1 MHPIGCDRQQSRR
14 KSALLFLALAL
25 AASKVSCEKLQ
36 RNSHT
41 PTGMNSSL
49 QPTPPAQATHGEAAT
64 APSLPQQLHKVVLVM
79 DLVESVRLMAA
90 NEAAVVNQ
98 WRGFVHHAT
107 TVVLPDCKGR
117 MVKSLGDGML
127 VEFDQ
132 PTDAVRATLTL
143 HKYFVPL
150 NDTLPASQRLY
161 LRAGLNATNLY
172 ADENDVYGHGVNLAA
187 RVADLA
193 APGETIITASVFDGI
208 VVGMDA
214 EVEDRGESY
223 LKHWPE
229 PVRTWAIHS
238 VTAGSSAIRAQVPEG
253 TALDFRPSIAV
264 VPFETRSH
272 AAEQFVIGELIADGV
287 IAQLAR
293 SPDLRVISRLSTTA
307 FRGRTSSAGEIGRH
321 LEATFV
327 LGGSYVTY
335 GDKVVIMAQLTD
347 NRREEVIWADRLTG
361 DLRDLMET
369 QSELLDALCSACSR
383 ALLNDVV
390 QRTLVLPLPQLDSN
404 ALLLGGITL
413 MHRSTPRDLQRSHQL
428 LEAVVDRH
436 KRVATPWA
444 WLAKWHIMQVVQ
456 GLSSEPARDFRR
468 AIDTADRALD
478 LEPASSLAMAIK
490 GHALCH
496 LGEDVDASHRLLQE
510 ATQSNPNDPMAWL
523 YNSVWSTM
531 WGTPEDS
538 MVEAENALHLSP
550 LDPQKYY
557 FEMMLA
563 TSCASLERWERAIE
577 LCRSSLL
584 KNRYHLPTIRTLL
597 IAQHELGFEKDAK
610 ETFSLLMQLQPHLTV
625 QQYLAAGGESPLRQR
640 VAKALTNLGLRVH

>member
-1 MHPIGCDRQQSRR
+1 M
-14 KSALLFLALAL
+14 LFLAIAL
-25 AASKVSCEKLQ
+25 TVDRVSCEKLQ
-36 RNSHT
+36 RNPHT
-41 PTGMNSSL
+41 PTGMNSSP
-49 QPTPPAQATHGEAAT
+49 QSSPEAQAVHSATAT
-64 APSLPQQLHKVVLVM
+64 APPLPLQLHKVVLVM

-132 PTDAVRATLTL
+132 PTDAVRAALTL
-143 HKYFVPL
+143 HQYFGPL
-150 NDTLPASQRLY
+150 NGTLPAGQRLY

-172 ADENDVYGHGVNLAA
+172 ADENDIYGHGVNLAA

-193 APGETIITASVFDGI
+193 APGETIITASIFDGI

-214 EVEDRGESY
+214 EVEDRGENY

-229 PVRTWAIHS
+229 PVRTWAIRS
-238 VTAGSSAIRAQVPEG
+238 VTAGSSAFRAQVPEG
-253 TALDFRPSIAV
+253 AALDFRPSIAV

-361 DLRDLMET
+361 DTRDLMEV
-369 QSELLDALCSACSR
+369 QSALLDALCSACSK

-428 LEAVVDRH
+428 LEAVVERH

-456 GLSSEPARDFRR
+456 GLSGEPAKDFQR

-563 TSCASLERWERAIE
+563 NSYLANGRLSQAVD
-577 LCRSSLL
+577 LCRSSLA
-584 KNRYHLPTIRTLL
+584 KNRYHLPTLRAML
-597 IAQHELGFEKDAK
+597 IAQFEMGLVREAH
-610 ETFSLLMQLQPHLTV
+610 ETFALIMALQPDFTLTK
-625 QQYLAAGGESPLRQR
+625 YLAAGSHSRLRQR
-640 VAKALTNLGLRVH
+640 GAHVLSQMGLQH

>member
-1 MHPIGCDRQQSRR
+1 
-14 KSALLFLALAL
+14 
-25 AASKVSCEKLQ
+25 V
-36 RNSHT
+36 RNCNNPHT
-41 PTGMNSSL
+41 PTGMNSSPIPSP
-49 QPTPPAQATHGEAAT
+49 QISAADGTAAATPP
-64 APSLPQQLHKVVLVM
+64 LPQQRHKVVLVI

-98 WRGFVHHAT
+98 WRGFVHHAST
-107 TVVLPDCKGR
+107 AVLPDCKGR

-127 VEFDQ
+127 VEFDH
-132 PTDAVRATLTL
+132 PTDAVRATLIL
-143 HKYFVPL
+143 HQYFAPL
-150 NDTLPASQRLY
+150 NATLPASQRLY

-214 EVEDRGESY
+214 EVEDRGENY

-238 VTAGSSAIRAQVPEG
+238 VSAGSSAVRPQVPEG

-361 DLRDLMET
+361 DVRDLMEV
-369 QSELLDALCSACSR
+369 QSELLDALCSACSK

-456 GLSSEPARDFRR
+456 GLSGEPARDFQR

-496 LGEDVDASHRLLQE
+496 LGEDVEASHRLLQE

-531 WGTPEDS
+531 WGSPEDS

-563 TSCASLERWERAIE
+563 NSYLANGRLSQAVD
-577 LCRSSLL
+577 LCRSSLA
-584 KNRYHLPTIRTLL
+584 KNRYHLPTLRALL
-597 IAQHELGFEKDAK
+597 IAQFELGLLNEARD
-610 ETFSLLMQLQPHLTV
+610 TFALIMTLQPDFTLTK
-625 QQYLAAGGESPLRQR
+625 YLAAGSHSKLRQR
-640 VAKALTNLGLRVH
+640 GAKVFSEMGLQH

>member
-1 MHPIGCDRQQSRR
+1 MTARQPVTASTLQEGQD
-14 KSALLFLALAL
+14 KSP
-25 AASKVSCEKLQ
+25 S
-36 RNSHT
+36 
-41 PTGMNSSL
+41 
-49 QPTPPAQATHGEAAT
+49 TPP
-64 APSLPQQLHKVVLVM
+64 LPQQRHKVVLVI

-98 WRGFVHHAT
+98 WRGFMHHAT
-107 TVVLPDCKGR
+107 SQVLPTCHGR
-117 MVKSLGDGML
+117 LVKSLGDGML

-132 PTDAVRATLTL
+132 PTDGVRAALAL
-143 HKYFVPL
+143 HQYFAPL
-150 NDTLPASQRLY
+150 NQTLPPVQQLH

-172 ADENDVYGHGVNLAA
+172 VDENDVYGHGVNLAA

-193 APGETIITASVFDGI
+193 SPGETLVTSSVFDGI
-208 VVGMDA
+208 VVGVDA

-229 PVRTWAIHS
+229 PVRTWQLYP
-238 VTAGSSAIRAQVPEG
+238 VSAASAAVRPRVPEG
-253 TALDFRPSIAV
+253 TATDLRPSIAV

-293 SPDLRVISRLSTTA
+293 SQNLRVISRMSTTA
-307 FRGRTSSAGEIGRH
+307 FRGRQNSADQIGEH
-321 LEATFV
+321 LDATFV

-335 GDKVVIMAQLTD
+335 GDKVVIMAELCD
-347 NRREEVIWADRLTG
+347 RKRGEVIWAERLTG
-361 DLRDLMET
+361 DTRDLLEA
-369 QSELLDALCSACSR
+369 QSQLLDTLCAACAK

-390 QRTLVLPLPQLDSN
+390 QRTLVLPVPQLDSN
-404 ALLLGGITL
+404 ALMLGGITL
-413 MHRSTPRDLQRSHQL
+413 MHRSTPRDLQRSLQL
-428 LEAVVDRH
+428 IEAVVERH

-456 GLSSEPARDFRR
+456 GLSGEPARDFQR

-478 LEPASSLAMAIK
+478 LEPSSSLAMAIK

-538 MVEAENALHLSP
+538 MSEAENALHLSP

-563 TSCASLERWERAIE
+563 TSCAALEQWERAIA
-577 LCRSSLL
+577 LCKASLM
-584 KNRYHLPTIRTLL
+584 KNRYHLPTIRCL
-597 IAQHELGFEKDAK
+597 IVAQLESGGADAAR
-610 ETFSLLMQLQPHLTV
+610 ESFQLMRTLQPDLTISK
-625 QQYLAAGGESPLRQR
+625 YMASGGQSPLRKR
-640 VAKALTNLGLRVH
+640 VANALTQLGLPVH

>member
-1 MHPIGCDRQQSRR
+1 MTAH
-14 KSALLFLALAL
+14 
-25 AASKVSCEKLQ
+25 
-36 RNSHT
+36 
-41 PTGMNSSL
+41 
-49 QPTPPAQATHGEAAT
+49 QPVTAQ
-64 APSLPQQLHKVVLVM
+64 PSQPGQDNPSTTMLPLPQQRHKVVLVI

-98 WRGFVHHAT
+98 WRGFMHHAT
-107 TVVLPDCKGR
+107 SQVLPTCHGR
-117 MVKSLGDGML
+117 LVKSLGDGLL
-127 VEFDQ
+127 VEFDR
-132 PTDAVRATLTL
+132 PTDGVRAALAL
-143 HKYFVPL
+143 HQYFAPL
-150 NDTLPASQRLY
+150 NQTLPPAQQLH

-172 ADENDVYGHGVNLAA
+172 VDENDVYGHGVNLAA

-193 APGETIITASVFDGI
+193 SPGETLVTTSVFDGI
-208 VVGMDA
+208 VVGVDA

-229 PVRTWAIHS
+229 PVRTWQLYP
-238 VTAGSSAIRAQVPEG
+238 VSSTSAAARPRVPEG
-253 TALDFRPSIAV
+253 PATDFRPSIAV

-287 IAQLAR
+287 IAQL
-293 SPDLRVISRLSTTA
+293 SHSQNLRVISRMSTTA
-307 FRGRTSSAGEIGRH
+307 FRGRNSSADAIGQC
-321 LEATFV
+321 LDATFV

-335 GDKVVIMAQLTD
+335 GDKVVIMAELSD
-347 NRREEVIWADRLTG
+347 RKRGEVIWAERLTG
-361 DLRDLMET
+361 DTRDLLEA
-369 QSELLDALCSACSR
+369 QSSLLDALCSACAK

-390 QRTLVLPLPQLDSN
+390 QRTLVLPVPQLDSN
-404 ALLLGGITL
+404 ALMLGGITL
-413 MHRSTPRDLQRSHQL
+413 MHRSTPRDLQRSLQL
-428 LEAVVDRH
+428 LEAVVARH

-456 GLSSEPARDFRR
+456 GLSGEPARDFQR

-478 LEPASSLAMAIK
+478 LEPSSSLAMAIK

-538 MVEAENALHLSP
+538 MTEAENALHLSP

-597 IAQHELGFEKDAK
+597 IAQHELGFEKEAK

-640 VAKALTNLGLRVH
+640 VAKALTHLGLRLH

>member
-1 MHPIGCDRQQSRR
+1 MTARQPVT
-14 KSALLFLALAL
+14 
-25 AASKVSCEKLQ
+25 ASKFQEGQ
-36 RNSHT
+36 D
-41 PTGMNSSL
+41 
-49 QPTPPAQATHGEAAT
+49 PPSTT
-64 APSLPQQLHKVVLVM
+64 MPPLPQQRHKVVLVI

-98 WRGFVHHAT
+98 WRGFMHHAT
-107 TVVLPDCKGR
+107 SQVLPACRGR
-117 MVKSLGDGML
+117 LVKSLGDGML

-132 PTDAVRATLTL
+132 PTDGVRAALAL
-143 HKYFVPL
+143 HQYFAPL
-150 NDTLPASQRLY
+150 NQTLPPAQQLH

-172 ADENDVYGHGVNLAA
+172 VDENDVYGHGVNLAA

-193 APGETIITASVFDGI
+193 SPGETLVTTSVFDGI
-208 VVGMDA
+208 VVGVDA

-229 PVRTWAIHS
+229 PVRTWQLYP
-238 VTAGSSAIRAQVPEG
+238 VSSTSAAVRPRVPEG
-253 TALDFRPSIAV
+253 AATDFRPSIAV

-293 SPDLRVISRLSTTA
+293 SQNLRVISRMSTTA
-307 FRGRTSSAGEIGRH
+307 FRGRQSSTDEIGQR
-321 LEATFV
+321 LDAAFV

-335 GDKVVIMAQLTD
+335 GDKVVIMAELSD
-347 NRREEVIWADRLTG
+347 RKRGEVIWADRLTG
-361 DLRDLMET
+361 DTRDLLEA
-369 QSELLDALCSACSR
+369 QSQLLDALCAACAK

-390 QRTLVLPLPQLDSN
+390 QRTLVLPVPQLDSN
-404 ALLLGGITL
+404 ALMLGGITL
-413 MHRSTPRDLQRSHQL
+413 MHRSTPRDLQRSLQL
-428 LEAVVDRH
+428 IEAVVERH

-456 GLSSEPARDFRR
+456 GLSGEPARDFQR

-478 LEPASSLAMAIK
+478 LEPSSSLAMAIK

-538 MVEAENALHLSP
+538 MNEAENALHLSP

-563 TSCASLERWERAIE
+563 TSCAALEQWERAIE
-577 LCRSSLL
+577 LCKASLM
-584 KNRYHLPTIRTLL
+584 KNRYHLPTIRCL
-597 IAQHELGFEKDAK
+597 IVAQLESGSTDAAR
-610 ETFSLLMQLQPHLTV
+610 ESFQLMRTLQPDLTITK
-625 QQYLAAGGESPLRQR
+625 YMASGGQSPLRKR
-640 VAKALTNLGLRVH
+640 VANALTQLGLPVH

>member
-1 MHPIGCDRQQSRR
+1 MTAGQPVT
-14 KSALLFLALAL
+14 
-25 AASKVSCEKLQ
+25 ASNTSVGIDQ
-36 RNSHT
+36 P
-41 PTGMNSSL
+41 PTL
-49 QPTPPAQATHGEAAT
+49 PP
-64 APSLPQQLHKVVLVM
+64 LPQQRHKVVLVI

-98 WRGFVHHAT
+98 WRGFMHHAT
-107 TVVLPDCKGR
+107 TQVLPACRGR
-117 MVKSLGDGML
+117 LVKSLGDGML

-132 PTDAVRATLTL
+132 PTDGVRAALAL
-143 HKYFVPL
+143 HQYFAPL
-150 NDTLPASQRLY
+150 NETLPPAQQLH

-172 ADENDVYGHGVNLAA
+172 VDENDVYGQGVNLAA

-193 APGETIITASVFDGI
+193 SPGETVVTTSVFDGI
-208 VVGMDA
+208 VVGVDA

-229 PVRTWAIHS
+229 PVRTWQLS
-238 VTAGSSAIRAQVPEG
+238 PVSSASAATRPRVPEG
-253 TALDFRPSIAV
+253 AAADFRPSIAV

-293 SPDLRVISRLSTTA
+293 SQNLRVISRLSTTA
-307 FRGRTSSAGEIGRH
+307 FRGRQNSADEIGLH
-321 LEATFV
+321 LDAAFV

-335 GDKVVIMAQLTD
+335 GDKVVIMAELSD
-347 NRREEVIWADRLTG
+347 RKRGEVIWAERLSG
-361 DLRDLMET
+361 DTRDLLET
-369 QSELLDALCSACSR
+369 QSSLLDALCAACAK

-390 QRTLVLPLPQLDSN
+390 QRTLVLPVPQLDSN
-404 ALLLGGITL
+404 ALMLGGITL
-413 MHRSTPRDLQRSHQL
+413 MHRSTPRDLQRSLQL
-428 LEAVVDRH
+428 IEAVVERH

-456 GLSSEPARDFRR
+456 GLSGEPARDFQR

-478 LEPASSLAMAIK
+478 LEPNSSLAMAIK

-538 MVEAENALHLSP
+538 MMEAENALHLSP

-563 TSCASLERWERAIE
+563 NSYLAMGRLDEAVA
-577 LCRSSLL
+577 LCRSSLA
-584 KNRYHLPTIRTLL
+584 KNRYHLPTLRAML
-597 IAQHELGFEKDAK
+597 ISQYELGQVNEAR
-610 ETFSLLMQLQPHLTV
+610 ETFALILTLQPDLTLSK
-625 QQYLAAGGESPLRQR
+625 YTAAGSHSRLRQR
-640 VAKALTNLGLRVH
+640 GAKIFAELGLRQH

>member
-1 MHPIGCDRQQSRR
+1 M
-14 KSALLFLALAL
+14 
-25 AASKVSCEKLQ
+25 
-36 RNSHT
+36 T
-41 PTGMNSSL
+41 SS
-49 QPTPPAQATHGEAAT
+49 PTPNTLQTPDDTGAGET
-64 APSLPQQLHKVVLVM
+64 ALPLPQQRHKVVLVM

-107 TVVLPDCKGR
+107 STVLPDCKGR

-132 PTDAVRATLTL
+132 PTDAVRAALTL
-143 HKYFVPL
+143 HKYFAPL
-150 NDTLPASQRLY
+150 NDTLPVNQQLF
-161 LRAGLNATNLY
+161 LRAGLNATHLY

-193 APGETIITASVFDGI
+193 APGETIITASIFDGI

-214 EVEDRGESY
+214 EVEDRGENY

-229 PVRTWAIHS
+229 PVRTWAVHPVS
-238 VTAGSSAIRAQVPEG
+238 AGSSAIRAQVPEG

-272 AAEQFVIGELIADGV
+272 VTEQFVIGELIADGV

-361 DLRDLMET
+361 DVRDLMEA
-369 QSELLDALCSACSR
+369 QSALLDALCSACSK

-428 LEAVVDRH
+428 LEAVVERH

-456 GLSSEPARDFRR
+456 GLSAEPARDFQR

-563 TSCASLERWERAIE
+563 NSYLATGRLSQAVD
-577 LCRSSLL
+577 LCRSSLA
-584 KNRYHLPTIRTLL
+584 KNRYHLPTLRAML
-597 IAQHELGFEKDAK
+597 IAQFEMGLVNEAR
-610 ETFSLLMQLQPHLTV
+610 ETFALIMALQPDFTLTK
-625 QQYLAAGGESPLRQR
+625 YLAAGRHSRLRQR
-640 VAKALTNLGLRVH
+640 GAKVFSEMGLQH

>member
-1 MHPIGCDRQQSRR
+1 
-14 KSALLFLALAL
+14 
-25 AASKVSCEKLQ
+25 
-36 RNSHT
+36 
-41 PTGMNSSL
+41 MNSSL

-531 WGTPEDS
+531 WGTPE
-538 MVEAENALHLSP
+538 
-550 LDPQKYY
+550 
-557 FEMMLA
+557 
-563 TSCASLERWERAIE
+563 
-577 LCRSSLL
+577 
-584 KNRYHLPTIRTLL
+584 
-597 IAQHELGFEKDAK
+597 
-610 ETFSLLMQLQPHLTV
+610 
-625 QQYLAAGGESPLRQR
+625 
-640 VAKALTNLGLRVH
+640 

>member
-1 MHPIGCDRQQSRR
+1 
-14 KSALLFLALAL
+14 
-25 AASKVSCEKLQ
+25 
-36 RNSHT
+36 
-41 PTGMNSSL
+41 MNSSPSPSPSVQADVGTQVSL
-49 QPTPPAQATHGEAAT
+49 PP
-64 APSLPQQLHKVVLVM
+64 LPQQRHKVVLVM

-107 TVVLPDCKGR
+107 QIVLPDCKGR
-117 MVKSLGDGML
+117 LVKSLGDGML
-127 VEFDQ
+127 VEFDH
-132 PTDAVRATLTL
+132 PTDAVRAALRL
-143 HKYFVPL
+143 HTYFAPL
-150 NDTLPASQRLY
+150 NETLPANQRLH

-193 APGETIITASVFDGI
+193 APGETIITASIFDGI

-214 EVEDRGESY
+214 EVEDRGENY

-238 VTAGSSAIRAQVPEG
+238 VTAGSSAIRSQVPEG
-253 TALDFRPSIAV
+253 SALDFRPSIAV

-327 LGGSYVTY
+327 LGGSYVSY

-347 NRREEVIWADRLTG
+347 NRREEVIWADRLNG
-361 DLRDLMET
+361 DVRDLMET

-428 LEAVVDRH
+428 LEAVVERH

-456 GLSSEPARDFRR
+456 GLSAEPARDFKR

-496 LGEDVDASHRLLQE
+496 LGEDVEASHRLLQE

-563 TSCASLERWERAIE
+563 TSCAAMGQWERAVNI
-577 LCRSSLL
+577 CRSSLM
-584 KNRYHLPTIRTLL
+584 KNRYHLPTIRCL
-597 IAQHELGFEKDAK
+597 IVAQLESGGLAAARESFELMR
-610 ETFSLLMQLQPHLTV
+610 TLQPDLTITK
-625 QQYLAAGGESPLRQR
+625 YMAAGGHSPLRKR
-640 VAKALTNLGLRVH
+640 VASALTQLGLPVH

>member
-1 MHPIGCDRQQSRR
+1 MTASPQVSDASS
-14 KSALLFLALAL
+14 SADQGNLSPL
-25 AASKVSCEKLQ
+25 
-36 RNSHT
+36 
-41 PTGMNSSL
+41 
-49 QPTPPAQATHGEAAT
+49 PP
-64 APSLPQQLHKVVLVM
+64 LPQQRHKVVLVM

-98 WRGFVHHAT
+98 WRGFMHHAISQ
-107 TVVLPDCKGR
+107 VLPACRGR
-117 MVKSLGDGML
+117 LVKSLGDGML

-132 PTDAVRATLTL
+132 PTDGVRAALAL
-143 HKYFVPL
+143 HQYFAPL
-150 NDTLPASQRLY
+150 NQTLPSAQQLH

-172 ADENDVYGHGVNLAA
+172 VDENDVYGQGVNLAA

-193 APGETIITASVFDGI
+193 SPGETLVTTSVFDGI
-208 VVGMDA
+208 VVGVDA

-229 PVRTWAIHS
+229 PVRTWQLYPVS
-238 VTAGSSAIRAQVPEG
+238 SSSAAARPRVPEG
-253 TALDFRPSIAV
+253 PATDFRPSIAV

-287 IAQLAR
+287 IAQL
-293 SPDLRVISRLSTTA
+293 SHSQNLRVISRMSTTA
-307 FRGRTSSAGEIGRH
+307 FRGRNSSADQIGQH
-321 LEATFV
+321 LDATFV

-335 GDKVVIMAQLTD
+335 GDKVVIMAELSD
-347 NRREEVIWADRLTG
+347 RKRGEVIWAERLAG
-361 DLRDLMET
+361 DTRDLLEA
-369 QSELLDALCSACSR
+369 QSSLLDALCSACAK

-390 QRTLVLPLPQLDSN
+390 QRTLVLPVPQLDSN
-404 ALLLGGITL
+404 ALMLGGITL
-413 MHRSTPRDLQRSHQL
+413 MHRSTPRDLQRSLQL
-428 LEAVVDRH
+428 LEAVVQRH

-456 GLSSEPARDFRR
+456 GLSGEPARDFQR

-478 LEPASSLAMAIK
+478 LEPSSSLAMAIK

-496 LGEDVDASHRLLQE
+496 LGEDVEASHRLLQE

-538 MVEAENALHLSP
+538 MTEAENALHLSP

-563 TSCASLERWERAIE
+563 TSCAAMGQWERSIE
-577 LCRSSLL
+577 LCRASLL
-584 KNRYHLPTIRTLL
+584 KNRYHLPTIRCL
-597 IAQHELGFEKDAK
+597 IVSQLETGAVDAAR
-610 ETFSLLMQLQPHLTV
+610 ETFHLMRTLQPDLTIDK
-625 QQYLAAGGESPLRQR
+625 YMASGGHSPLRKR
-640 VAKALTNLGLRVH
+640 VANALTKLGLPVH

>member
-1 MHPIGCDRQQSRR
+1 MTSSPTPNTLQTPDTG
-14 KSALLFLALAL
+14 AGETALAL
-25 AASKVSCEKLQ
+25 
-36 RNSHT
+36 
-41 PTGMNSSL
+41 
-49 QPTPPAQATHGEAAT
+49 
-64 APSLPQQLHKVVLVM
+64 PQQRHKVVLVM

-107 TVVLPDCKGR
+107 STVLPDCKGR

-132 PTDAVRATLTL
+132 PTDAVRAALTL
-143 HKYFVPL
+143 HKYFAPL
-150 NDTLPASQRLY
+150 NDTLPVNQQLF
-161 LRAGLNATNLY
+161 LRAGLNATHLY

-193 APGETIITASVFDGI
+193 APGETIITASIFDGI

-214 EVEDRGESY
+214 EVEDRGENY

-229 PVRTWAIHS
+229 PVRTWAVHPVS
-238 VTAGSSAIRAQVPEG
+238 AGSSAIRAQVPEG

-272 AAEQFVIGELIADGV
+272 VTEQFVIGELIADGV

-307 FRGRTSSAGEIGRH
+307 FRGRTSSAGDIGRH

-361 DLRDLMET
+361 DVRDLMEA
-369 QSELLDALCSACSR
+369 QSALLDALCSACSK

-428 LEAVVDRH
+428 LEAVVERH

-456 GLSSEPARDFRR
+456 GLSAEPARDFQR

-478 LEPASSLAMAIK
+478 LEPGSSLAMAIK

-496 LGEDVDASHRLLQE
+496 LGEDVDTSRRLLQE

-531 WGTPEDS
+531 WGNAEDS
-538 MVEAENALHLSP
+538 VMETENALHLSP

-563 TSCASLERWERAIE
+563 TSYLAVGQLARSIE
-577 LCRSSLL
+577 MGQSSLK

-597 IAQHELGFEKDAK
+597 IAQYEFGAESDAIQ
-610 ETFSLLMQLQPHLTV
+610 TFQLLRSLQPDLTV
-625 QQYLAAGGESPLRQR
+625 SKYLASGKQSPLRR
-640 VAKALTNLGLRVH
+640 KGAKVLAALGMPN

>member
-1 MHPIGCDRQQSRR
+1 LAFAQSG
-14 KSALLFLALAL
+14 L
-25 AASKVSCEKLQ
+25 KVNCEKLQ
-36 RNSHT
+36 RNLHT
-41 PTGMNSSL
+41 PTGMNSSP
-49 QPTPPAQATHGEAAT
+49 QPSPPVHTADGALAT
-64 APSLPQQLHKVVLVM
+64 APPLPQQLHKVVLVM

-132 PTDAVRATLTL
+132 PTDAVRAALTL
-143 HKYFVPL
+143 HKYFAPL
-150 NDTLPASQRLY
+150 NETLPATQRLY

-214 EVEDRGESY
+214 EVEDRGENY

-238 VTAGSSAIRAQVPEG
+238 VTAGSSAIRVQVPEG

-307 FRGRTSSAGEIGRH
+307 FRGRTSSASEIGRH

-335 GDKVVIMAQLTD
+335 GEKVVIMAQLTD

-361 DLRDLMET
+361 DVRDLMET
-369 QSELLDALCSACSR
+369 QSELLDALCSACSK

-456 GLSSEPARDFRR
+456 GLSGEPAKDFQR

-496 LGEDVDASHRLLQE
+496 LGEDVAGSHRLLQE
-510 ATQSNPNDPMAWL
+510 AMHSNPNDPMAWL
-523 YNSVWSTM
+523 YNCVWSQM
-531 WGTPEDS
+531 WGTNEDS
-538 MVEAENALHLSP
+538 VSQAEQALHLSP

-563 TSCASLERWERAIE
+563 ASHAAMCHWEDSVRFCRASLQ
-577 LCRSSLL
+577 
-584 KNRYHLPTIRTLL
+584 KNRYHLPTIRCLL
-597 IAQHELGFEKDAK
+597 VAQYELGAVDDAK
-610 ETFSLLMQLQPHLTV
+610 ESLKLLLSMQPNLTLDH
-625 QQYLAAGGESPLRQR
+625 YLSAGSQSPLRQR
-640 VAKALTNLGLRVH
+640 VANALSNLGLRSN

>member
-1 MHPIGCDRQQSRR
+1 MGD
-14 KSALLFLALAL
+14 L
-25 AASKVSCEKLQ
+25 
-36 RNSHT
+36 
-41 PTGMNSSL
+41 
-49 QPTPPAQATHGEAAT
+49 PP
-64 APSLPQQLHKVVLVM
+64 LPQQRHKVVLVI

-90 NEAAVVNQ
+90 NEAAVVNH

-107 TVVLPDCKGR
+107 SKVLPACHGR

-132 PTDAVRATLTL
+132 PTEAVRAAFKL
-143 HKYFVPL
+143 HQYFVPL
-150 NDTLPASQRLY
+150 NQTLPSAQQLH
-161 LRAGLNATNLY
+161 LRAGLNATHLY

-193 APGETIITASVFDGI
+193 APGETVITTSVFDGI
-208 VVGMDA
+208 VIGVDA
-214 EVEDRGESY
+214 EVEDRGENY

-229 PVRTWAIHS
+229 PVRAWALYPVSSHS
-238 VTAGSSAIRAQVPEG
+238 TAVRAQVPESAS
-253 TALDFRPSIAV
+253 TDFRPSLAV

-287 IAQLAR
+287 IAQLSR
-293 SPDLRVISRLSTTA
+293 SQDLRVISRMSTTA
-307 FRGRTSSAGEIGRH
+307 FRGRHSSTEQIGQH
-321 LEATFV
+321 LDASFV

-335 GDKVVIMAQLTD
+335 GDKVVIMAELAD
-347 NRREEVIWADRLTG
+347 RRRGEVIWAERLTG
-361 DLRDLMET
+361 DTRDLLEA
-369 QSELLDALCSACSR
+369 QSSLLDALCSACAK
-383 ALLNDVV
+383 ALLNNVV
-390 QRTLVLPLPQLDSN
+390 QRTLVLPVPQLDSN
-404 ALLLGGITL
+404 ALMLGGITL

-428 LEAVVDRH
+428 LEAVAERH

-456 GLSSEPARDFRR
+456 GLSGEPARDFKR

-478 LEPASSLAMAIK
+478 LEPSSSLAMAIK

-538 MVEAENALHLSP
+538 VTEAETALKLSP

-563 TSCASLERWERAIE
+563 NSYLGVGELELTIAT
-577 LCRSSLL
+577 CTSSLQ
-584 KNRYHLPTIRTLL
+584 KNRYHLPTIRALMV
-597 IAQHELGFEKDAK
+597 AQYELGRIDAAR
-610 ETFSLLMQLQPHLTV
+610 ETLDLIRTLQPRLTV
-625 QQYLAAGGESPLRQR
+625 AKHLAAGSQSYVRLRG
-640 VAKALTNLGLRVH
+640 AKAMEALGLPLQ

>member
-1 MHPIGCDRQQSRR
+1 
-14 KSALLFLALAL
+14 
-25 AASKVSCEKLQ
+25 
-36 RNSHT
+36 
-41 PTGMNSSL
+41 MNSSEPL
-49 QPTPPAQATHGEAAT
+49 TASTPSAGTDP
-64 APSLPQQLHKVVLVM
+64 PSTLPPLPQQRHKVVLVI

-98 WRGFVHHAT
+98 WRGFMHHAT
-107 TVVLPDCKGR
+107 TQVLPSCHGR
-117 MVKSLGDGML
+117 LVKSLGDGML

-132 PTDAVRATLTL
+132 PTDGVRAALAL
-143 HKYFVPL
+143 HQYFAPL
-150 NDTLPASQRLY
+150 NETLPATQQLH

-172 ADENDVYGHGVNLAA
+172 VDENDVYGHGVNLAA

-193 APGETIITASVFDGI
+193 SPGETLVTSSVFDGI
-208 VVGMDA
+208 VVGVDA

-229 PVRTWAIHS
+229 PVRTWHLYPVSKASAS
-238 VTAGSSAIRAQVPEG
+238 VRPRVPE
-253 TALDFRPSIAV
+253 ASAADFRPSIAV

-272 AAEQFVIGELIADGV
+272 APEQFVIGELIADGV

-293 SPDLRVISRLSTTA
+293 SQNLRVISRMSTTA
-307 FRGRTSSAGEIGRH
+307 FRGRQTNASEIGHH
-321 LEATFV
+321 LDATFV

-335 GDKVVIMAQLTD
+335 GDKVVIMAELSD
-347 NRREEVIWADRLTG
+347 RKRGEVIWAERLSG
-361 DLRDLMET
+361 DTRDLLEA
-369 QSELLDALCSACSR
+369 QSSLLDALCSACAK

-390 QRTLVLPLPQLDSN
+390 QRTLVLPVPQLDSN
-404 ALLLGGITL
+404 ALMLGGITL
-413 MHRSTPRDLQRSHQL
+413 MHRSTPRDLQRSQQL
-428 LEAVVDRH
+428 LEAVVERH

-456 GLSSEPARDFRR
+456 GLSGQPARDFQR

-478 LEPASSLAMAIK
+478 LEPNSSLAMAIK

-538 MVEAENALHLSP
+538 MTEAENALHLSP

-563 TSCASLERWERAIE
+563 NSYLVMGRLEEAVN
-577 LCRSSLL
+577 LCRSSLA
-584 KNRYHLPTIRTLL
+584 KNRYHLPTLRAML
-597 IAQHELGFEKDAK
+597 ISQYELGHLQDAR
-610 ETFSLLMQLQPHLTV
+610 ETFELILALQPDLTLSK
-625 QQYLAAGGESPLRQR
+625 YTAAGSHSRLRQR
-640 VAKALTNLGLRVH
+640 GAKVFAELGLRQH